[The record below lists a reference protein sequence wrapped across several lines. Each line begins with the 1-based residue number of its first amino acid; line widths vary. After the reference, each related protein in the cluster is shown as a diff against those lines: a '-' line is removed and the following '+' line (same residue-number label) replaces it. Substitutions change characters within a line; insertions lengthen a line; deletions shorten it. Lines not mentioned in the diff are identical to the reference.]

1 VGKNG
6 LYRSINRRLEH
17 TIRMAPMR
25 IRKFVE
31 FADKITLPFSL
42 DELIATKS
50 CKKNEERLHARCKEL
65 ERDVN
70 PSRPYS
76 GIWDDSKGRRVL
88 CYLGERIVGEPAMN
102 YALSDNHAS
111 NLAMQLLNRQER
123 HLQEADR
130 QGRQVVCDGLDVS
143 FSFPTF
149 VSFCSRFSG

>member
-1 VGKNG
+1 
-6 LYRSINRRLEH
+6 
-17 TIRMAPMR
+17 MAPMR

-42 DELIATKS
+42 DELIAAKS
-50 CKKNEERLHARCKEL
+50 CQKNEERLHDRCKEL

-76 GIWDDSKGRRVL
+76 GIWDDSKGRRLL

-111 NLAMQLLNRQER
+111 NLAAQLLNRQER

-130 QGRQVVCDGLDVS
+130 QGRRVVCDGLDVS
-143 FSFPTF
+143 FSFPSF